1 MGSSTEVNNTLYCVR
16 RRDNRMMGTDTK
28 VS

>member
-1 MGSSTEVNNTLYCVR
+1 MGLSTEANNISYCVR